1 LFSAILKRTR
11 VSNHDLLGGL
21 AGLGTIRFD
30 LFHHIQTLDHLAK
43 DDVLVVQPGGL
54 HGANE
59 ELGSVRVGASVG
71 HRQDAGAGVL
81 QLEVLV
87 GELVA
92 VDRLAASA
100 VVVGEI
106 AALAHEVG
114 DDAVENGAL
123 VAESLLAGAQGA
135 EVLGGLGHNIG
146 AQLEDTIRGE
156 SLLVNRE
163 IIYDVYIFVMTTFG
177 ISYFIT
183 IFVCLNP

>member
-1 LFSAILKRTR
+1 
-11 VSNHDLLGGL
+11 
-21 AGLGTIRFD
+21 
-30 LFHHIQTLDHLAK
+30 
-43 DDVLVVQPGGL
+43 VLVVQPGGL

-146 AQLEDTIRGE
+146 AQLEDTRRGN
-156 SLLVNRE
+156 L
-163 IIYDVYIFVMTTFG
+163 Y
-177 ISYFIT
+177 
-183 IFVCLNP
+183 